1 MFIAE
6 DADGNVEQPLFIEA
20 NTPIPRH
27 VKIRTKANPHDPVWG
42 EYFTA
47 RKKQMKKSTP
57 LSYRV
62 PEGALFEA

>member
-1 MFIAE
+1 M
-6 DADGNVEQPLFIEA
+6 EA
-20 NTPIPRH
+20 SMLIQRH

-47 RKKQMKKSTP
+47 RKKQMRRSTP
-57 LSYRV
+57 LSCRV